1 MRDDDES
8 MITKTE
14 EEDGASKD
22 LEDSFL
28 PLHVVAGR
36 TGRLHKEN

>member
-1 MRDDDES
+1 MKDDDES
-8 MITKTE
+8 MITKSE

-28 PLHVVAGR
+28 PLHAVAGR